1 MPLADGEVLG
11 SIAGVTQSVI
21 IAHESGHRPPAVPT
35 HAAKVDAA
43 GYDLVMGVRPPA
55 RCLQQLPGPV
65 GRRVRRRND
74 LIAAAE
80 ARGIRN
86 LRVFGSVA
94 RGEDRPDSDVDLLAD
109 LPPG

>member
-43 GYDLVMGVRPPA
+43 GYDLVMGVRPQPGACSNCPA
-55 RCLQQLPGPV
+55 QWAAGC
-65 GRRVRRRND
+65 
-74 LIAAAE
+74 AAAMT
-80 ARGIRN
+80 
-86 LRVFGSVA
+86 
-94 RGEDRPDSDVDLLAD
+94 
-109 LPPG
+109 